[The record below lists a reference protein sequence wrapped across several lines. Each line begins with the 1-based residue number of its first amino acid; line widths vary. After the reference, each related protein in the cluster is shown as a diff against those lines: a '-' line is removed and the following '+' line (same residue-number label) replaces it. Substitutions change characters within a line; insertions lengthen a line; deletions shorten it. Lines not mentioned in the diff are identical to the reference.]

1 MGKQDFRGGCEGITP
16 EEEQLG
22 LRLCLEGQR
31 VGCQKTG
38 EGRASRAG
46 PQGNAVGGPQGEGQ
60 FVPLSFFPDPDWPQ
74 LNPGGSETATSKM
87 GEVRGRMGGGEILH

>member
-1 MGKQDFRGGCEGITP
+1 MP
-16 EEEQLG
+16 EDP
-22 LRLCLEGQR
+22 R
-31 VGCQKTG
+31 G
-38 EGRASRAG
+38 EGGPERG

-87 GEVRGRMGGGEILH
+87 GEVRGRKPDVIDRMGGGEILH